1 MATLSDVAKKA
12 AVSKMTVSRV
22 INHPDQVSSE
32 LRELVYAA
40 MKELKYVPNFAARA
54 LVHNR
59 TQVIKLLILEEMDTT
74 EPYYMNL
81 LNGIAMELD
90 KHHYALQL
98 VTRNSHSIGDCD
110 GLIITGMR
118 ADDYRQIIDPMDRPI
133 VLFGQ
138 TDRAYDF
145 VDVDN
150 ERGIRMA
157 TEHVIS
163 LHFTN
168 ILFFGI
174 SLDEPF
180 MMARIRGFT
189 ETVLHHGLYGKVIC
203 MKNSSRAAQIE
214 ATKQL
219 AMLQGAAT
227 AIVCASDRLAI
238 GVVRAVLE
246 MGLAIPRDVAVT
258 GFDGVFLDRVSYPKL
273 TTVRQPVI
281 EMGQECAKML
291 LNKIDLDGARIGS
304 RIFQPV
310 LIVRE
315 STWRP

>member
-22 INHPDQVSSE
+22 INHPDKVSSE

-40 MKELKYVPNFAARA
+40 MTELDYAPNIAARA
-54 LVHNR
+54 LVHKR

-74 EPYYMNL
+74 EPYYMSL
-81 LNGIAMELD
+81 LSGIAMELD
-90 KHHYALQL
+90 QFHYALQL
-98 VTRNSHSIGDCD
+98 VTRHSHRIGDCD
-110 GLIITGMR
+110 GLIVTGMR
-118 ADDYRQIIDPMDRPI
+118 TDDYGQLIDKMDRPV

-138 TDRAYDF
+138 NDRDYDF

-163 LHFTN
+163 LKFRRL
-168 ILFFGI
+168 IFFGI
-174 SLDEPF
+174 DLHEPF
-180 MMARIRGFT
+180 MAARARGFT
-189 ETVLHHGLYGKVIC
+189 RTIDHHHIRGRVIF
-203 MKNSSRAAQIE
+203 MKNSSSAAQAE

-219 AMLQGAAT
+219 ADPCEAT

-238 GVVRAVLE
+238 GVVRAALA
-246 MGLAIPRDVAVT
+246 MGLDIPGDVAVT
-258 GFDGVFLDRVSYPKL
+258 GFDGVFLDRISHPKL
-273 TTVRQPVI
+273 TTVCQPVI
-281 EMGQECAKML
+281 EMGKECARML
-291 LNKIDLDGARIGS
+291 LKKISLDGARLGS
-304 RIFQPV
+304 HIYQPE

-315 STWRP
+315 STQRR